1 MSQSFDVVVMVEV
14 LHEISP
20 DVRPHVVAGCANALR
35 PGGWLVIVDETYP
48 STLAEARQPE
58 FLFPVQT
65 GFEELMWGNVVPTR
79 DEQEHL
85 LRSAG
90 FTGPI
95 DRSLLGA
102 GFTLLTTQR

>member
-1 MSQSFDVVVMVEV
+1 M
-14 LHEISP
+14 
-20 DVRPHVVAGCANALR
+20 RA
-35 PGGWLVIVDETYP
+35 
-48 STLAEARQPE
+48 LAEARRPE

-79 DEQEHL
+79 AEQEHL
-85 LRSAG
+85 LRSTG